1 MTRMCHSSSRCTS
14 ILCEACSWRYS
25 LRIARRIQ
33 AHDPRQLHALQAAS
47 SIPGPSAFRS
57 LRRSL
62 HNSICY
68 RRRHSRWW
76 RRVGI
81 WGWWDGT
88 GLHGLVELGSITAIE
103 FVSALQ
109 RQGDIHLRPLGTA
122 NVRTEVY
129 RAARS
134 ASTVAGLD
142 ATGRYQPL
150 KVAIEPV
157 TTTRKHPVPIIDD
170 VMVEAMPVLV

>member
-1 MTRMCHSSSRCTS
+1 M
-14 ILCEACSWRYS
+14 
-25 LRIARRIQ
+25 
-33 AHDPRQLHALQAAS
+33 
-47 SIPGPSAFRS
+47 
-57 LRRSL
+57 
-62 HNSICY
+62 
-68 RRRHSRWW
+68 
-76 RRVGI
+76 
-81 WGWWDGT
+81 
-88 GLHGLVELGSITAIE
+88 HGLVELGSITAIE

-109 RQGDIHLRPLGTA
+109 RQGDIHLRPLDTA